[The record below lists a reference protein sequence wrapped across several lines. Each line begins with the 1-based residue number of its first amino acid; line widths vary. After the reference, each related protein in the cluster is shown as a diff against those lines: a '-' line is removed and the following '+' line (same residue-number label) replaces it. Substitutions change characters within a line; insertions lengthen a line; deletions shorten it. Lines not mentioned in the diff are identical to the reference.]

1 MSRTPGKTARS
12 TAYRG
17 ALTATMAV
25 GLGVAMSAA
34 QAQALYLGA
43 QWGQAQVPDHSGLS
57 SSAFTTRFGGNA
69 SARQDTQV
77 QHTRAFVGWKPW
89 PWLALEYG
97 QAQRGAVHIQLHGQA
112 SAAWRSLKVQGSARY
127 GAHTEDLSALIHLHG
142 FQRRHDTRHD
152 AHGPYLRIG
161 VMESRITVDTL
172 LTAAGRSAQRSTS
185 GTLGGNLVGLG
196 YDWPLGP
203 GALRLD
209 LTTHQH
215 HAPTREHDMTTLSL
229 GYLYAF

>member
-1 MSRTPGKTARS
+1 MFGALAKTAGG
-12 TAYRG
+12 AARG
-17 ALTATMAV
+17 SALTVVMAF
-25 GLGVAMSAA
+25 GLGVALPAA

-43 QWGQAQVPDHSGLS
+43 QWGQARVPDHSGLS

-69 SARQDTQV
+69 SAGQDTQV

-89 PWLALEYG
+89 PWLALEFG

-112 SAAWRSLKVQGSARY
+112 SPAWRSLKVRGSARY
-127 GAHTEDLSALIHLHG
+127 GAHTEDWSALIHLHG
-142 FQRRHDTRHD
+142 FQGSHGTRHQS
-152 AHGPYLRIG
+152 HGPYLRVG
-161 VMESRITVDTL
+161 VMTSRITVDTL
-172 LTAAGRSAQRSTS
+172 LTAAGRSSQRSTS

-203 GALRLD
+203 GALRFD
-209 LTTHQH
+209 LTTYQH
-215 HAPTREHDMTTLSL
+215 NAPTSEHDMTTLSL